1 MGYTNGRMVETMS
14 ENKFQIFKEITIGG
28 LRKEQLIQRL
38 SEAGIQ
44 FNKYANTL
52 FEHPQFSPPSEVEKV
67 KLAKVALSDLGLQDT
82 CSTEEFSNRASMLG
96 LRPCPLYLAAFL
108 RLEYL
113 NQPDGPYLT
122 VASPVPK
129 KEPPRGG
136 WGGPGA
142 LLIFKT
148 YHKPNEDDNY
158 PSGFYLRNFENALWL
173 RGYKADGFSDW
184 PGSNEFIFIA
194 RQP

>member
-1 MGYTNGRMVETMS
+1 MDFFVGYTNGRNQHKIGRMVETMS

-122 VASPVPK
+122 VAS
-129 KEPPRGG
+129 
-136 WGGPGA
+136 
-142 LLIFKT
+142 
-148 YHKPNEDDNY
+148 HKPNEDDNY